1 MCHAFVKVAS
11 LGVAMACLSGCL
23 SFDSGS
29 GTQECNAYDAELR
42 DLPDRF
48 ALGSSYTAEIIGAD
62 DDVRAESSDPD
73 VVLLRRVDHGHLEL
87 SFIGEGSTTIT
98 VSDGAG
104 STDHIV
110 EVARHERV
118 DILLVEVGLFGS
130 AVVPI
135 GRLNGKALVADVPQH
150 FAVTYADS
158 NGALAGMGLAVVS
171 MPAEVARCELKV
183 DAPLELYCVVLQ
195 APGPH
200 VLGIRVVDD
209 EFAAVVGAVPT
220 EQIGSLVLLHEDES
234 NLESG
239 DLVRIDAIGLTADGV
254 TVHGLHPVF
263 SSKGYS
269 ESTEEN
275 TAQNAGYFS
284 YTYDAKAATSRL
296 EVHALD
302 FNQQLSFKGERRPP
316 EVLSGCSSS
325 VWPRGGPLNGIVFL
339 ASLAF
344 LLRLRRRR

>member
-1 MCHAFVKVAS
+1 MWPNVTLREHLCVTSVHACPKAPPNRGISFGTRVA
-11 LGVAMACLSGCL
+11 
-23 SFDSGS
+23 F
-29 GTQECNAYDAELR
+29 
-42 DLPDRF
+42 
-48 ALGSSYTAEIIGAD
+48 
-62 DDVRAESSDPD
+62 
-73 VVLLRRVDHGHLEL
+73 
-87 SFIGEGSTTIT
+87 
-98 VSDGAG
+98 
-104 STDHIV
+104 
-110 EVARHERV
+110 
-118 DILLVEVGLFGS
+118 
-130 AVVPI
+130 
-135 GRLNGKALVADVPQH
+135 
-150 FAVTYADS
+150 
-158 NGALAGMGLAVVS
+158 
-171 MPAEVARCELKV
+171 
-183 DAPLELYCVVLQ
+183 
-195 APGPH
+195 
-200 VLGIRVVDD
+200 
-209 EFAAVVGAVPT
+209 
-220 EQIGSLVLLHEDES
+220 SLVLLHEDES

-325 VWPRGGPLNGIVFL
+325 VWPRGGPVNGIVFL